1 MTDLSCYGAQIA
13 GVADL
18 VGDCDLR
25 SSTEVSAWYR
35 LEWQAMADVLGFA
48 QQFAAALPARSSS
61 SSVAALTQ
69 AGLEA
74 FAVTLRHG
82 PKESDSQARTQSSVI
97 QQLVTT
103 GRERGELW
111 RVTVDPST
119 LPTGACY
126 VEGDRALRAF
136 YPDTAPGYFGDG
148 WQGPPPR
155 AESACG
161 WQTPLVL
168 HLGTFPWVYSSRI
181 DGAGPGVRWAS
192 AKALPAVSGLQ
203 LAASLM
209 EPSTNLRQDARQ
221 VASLFSH
228 FDAHTQPLVARLP
241 VFQAGRAQAGKLYRR
256 GGFLYVHQGS
266 LHVAALDGPRGRLP
280 APAYNHILRRFAC
293 FFAIRRASVRALQ
306 TLPLELQR
314 LAMSSADP
322 CLRDQATALRAG

>member
-48 QQFAAALPARSSS
+48 QQFAAALPARASS

-126 VEGDRALRAF
+126 VEGDQALRAF
-136 YPDTAPGYFGDG
+136 YPDTAPGYFGEG

-181 DGAGPGVRWAS
+181 DGAGPGAAVGLGEGAPGSQRPAAGREPHGTVNQPAPGRPSSGLHLQPLRRAHAAARRSFARVPGGSSSGW
-192 AKALPAVSGLQ
+192 KALPA
-203 LAASLM
+203 
-209 EPSTNLRQDARQ
+209 
-221 VASLFSH
+221 
-228 FDAHTQPLVARLP
+228 
-241 VFQAGRAQAGKLYRR
+241 
-256 GGFLYVHQGS
+256 
-266 LHVAALDGPRGRLP
+266 GRLSVCAPGEP
-280 APAYNHILRRFAC
+280 ARRSA
-293 FFAIRRASVRALQ
+293 RRTTGAS
-306 TLPLELQR
+306 
-314 LAMSSADP
+314 P
-322 CLRDQATALRAG
+322 CTCL